1 MCDLTHDRIHDT
13 WHASSSS
20 HDTWHAS
27 SSVVLSKFQPPSLA
41 HTHVHAARRKT
52 VWYVMSH
59 MYDSWHTHASSSS
72 YDAHTHVHAARG
84 KRFDVFGRLE
94 VERLRLHDLRFK
106 LAVAKQMEV
115 DRDIANT
122 TKEVAVQLD
131 RDQMQ
136 TAWGIWRLYR
146 SSMRQMDVTDCPVC
160 ALYEV

>member
-1 MCDLTHDRIHDT
+1 
-13 WHASSSS
+13 
-20 HDTWHAS
+20 
-27 SSVVLSKFQPPSLA
+27 
-41 HTHVHAARRKT
+41 
-52 VWYVMSH
+52 
-59 MYDSWHTHASSSS
+59 
-72 YDAHTHVHAARG
+72 
-84 KRFDVFGRLE
+84 VFGRLE